1 MERFEDEIIKRWKDN
16 HVFNLEK
23 DRFKTKRMITTSISS
38 IDSYSMTAQSLYPY
52 ILGDCYNR
60 YYKMLGENIF
70 YPVSLNKESYTSY
83 NFITNHY
90 VEKEEC
96 QFKYT
101 TVLDLMGIGYDNN
114 AFNDYSLNYI
124 LKKIDDVFIKLYNKD
139 IFYIN
144 DYVYTDSL
152 GIKIYNSY
160 EIKEENNCVYDINTN
175 QKLNLSKCEY
185 LYFNMTPYMDKIDLL
200 INKLNISFEEKEEL
214 TYKLGKRKFLDIYLN
229 NYKDEINLT
238 ISLEEPQLLG
248 SVVGVML
255 NPNYIDVTK
264 YIEESEQEVV
274 NHYLVNGYQEG
285 VFSGNYVTN
294 PLTGCNILIFISY
307 DFEEAVHPLM
317 PSINLKDKKYCDYF
331 GLDEINVVEDDLMIN
346 SDFLNDMSK
355 CDAKK
360 IIEQNFI
367 SEGMA
372 SYSYKYIKNKLV
384 ISKKEGYGVL
394 IPLFIK
400 DDNDLILSSDEY
412 LPFYYNNKMKAK
424 ISNEDNLESYYEIS
438 GFEFSDS
445 FLGGI
450 FRYLQGRFDSVIKES
465 INKITNNELYIC
477 NRNNIIEEIIIPS
490 LIEYALGEY
499 NDKDYLLYDLKPC
512 SEETLKLYN
521 TKDINFT
528 NDIIKTTPQD
538 AFRMYILNN
547 NIASDFEMTKIHLA
561 KYEQYIEELKKVY
574 NNGFNDDSYL
584 FEQKLYNMSL
594 ELKKYIEQNQFAL
607 YIEVIMKF
615 FYEELLANK
624 MSSREAI
631 IYLKLVSII
640 CPFTSQEIFSSIFD
654 KDFFVVYE
662 EWPFL
667 Y

>member
-1 MERFEDEIIKRWKDN
+1 MERIEDNIINKWKEN

-23 DRFKTKRMITTSISS
+23 DRFKTKRIITTSISS
-38 IDSYSMTAQSLYPY
+38 IDSYSMTCQSLYPY
-52 ILGDCYNR
+52 ILADCYNR

-70 YPVSLNKESYTSY
+70 YPVSLNIHSYTSY
-83 NFITNHY
+83 NFISNHY
-90 VEKEEC
+90 IESEEC
-96 QFKYT
+96 FVKYSN
-101 TVLDLMGIGYDNN
+101 VLDLMGVGYDNN
-114 AFNDYSLNYI
+114 SFNNYSSDYI
-124 LKKIDDVFIKLYNKD
+124 LKQIDDIFIKLYNKD
-139 IFYIN
+139 IFYEQ

-152 GIKIYNSY
+152 GIKIYNNY
-160 EIKEENNCVYDINTN
+160 EIKEENDNIYDSSTN
-175 QKLNLSKCEY
+175 QKLNLSKSEY
-185 LYFNMTPYMDKIDLL
+185 LYFNIKSYTDKIDIL
-200 INKLNISFEEKEEL
+200 INKLDLSNDEKEEL

-248 SVVGVML
+248 GVVGVIL

-264 YIEESEQEVV
+264 YVEESEQEVV

-294 PLTGCNILIFISY
+294 PLTGKDILIFISY
-307 DFEEAVHPLM
+307 DFEEAVHPLI
-317 PSINLKDKKYCDYF
+317 PSINISDVKYSNYF
-331 GLDEINVVEDDLMIN
+331 GLDEIVVVEDEIMIN
-346 SDFLNDMSK
+346 SDFLNGMSK

-360 IIEQNFI
+360 IIEENFI
-367 SEGMA
+367 AEGMA
-372 SYSYKYIKNKLV
+372 SYSYKYIKNKLI

-400 DDNDLILSSDEY
+400 DDNDLIISSKDY
-412 LPFYYNNKMKAK
+412 LPFYYNNKMKPK
-424 ISNEDNLESYYEIS
+424 VSNEDNLENYYDIS
-438 GFEFSDS
+438 GFEFTDS
-445 FLGGI
+445 FLQGI
-450 FRYLQGRFDSVIKES
+450 FRYLQGRFDTVVKES
-465 INKITNNELYIC
+465 INKVTNNELYIC
-477 NRNNIIEEIIIPS
+477 NKNNIIEEIIIPA

-499 NDKDYLLYDLKPC
+499 NDKNYLLYDLKPC

-538 AFRMYILNN
+538 AYRMYILNN
-547 NIASDFEMTKIHLA
+547 NIASDFEMTKIHLS
-561 KYEQYIEELKKVY
+561 KYEQFIEELQKLY

-624 MSSREAI
+624 MSNREAI
-631 IYLKLVSII
+631 IYLKLVSIV
-640 CPFTSQEIFSSIFD
+640 CPFTCQEIFSNTFD
-654 KDFFVVYE
+654 KDFFIVYE